1 MADQFDNNARS
12 PNPDAE
18 IDDPLAE
25 LARIIGYERPSGDTA
40 TTEGAS
46 QSSEFDLEAELM
58 RELDVP
64 LAPSIDELDRIEA
77 DEALDVIL
85 AEAPFEP
92 QPDLEPEF
100 ESEAT
105 PDDAEGADD
114 AFAYLPDG
122 SHGDEMQDASSA
134 DRTPVE
140 GQSSESLLKAIENE
154 FPAEPDE
161 SAAADLLAG
170 EGDHWFV
177 SSEPEEL
184 PAEQPAAPDEQPVY
198 EEDTPQYLTE
208 AAVEVEDSV
217 QPAYPADPIDDQ
229 VLADMARF
237 ELSSKDPRDPQVTV
251 STQNVAD
258 SGSGSGAGSDDTSR
272 ESALDFEEYLSTELD
287 VFEQEYSMGEV
298 GGVSDTGQQTPVP
311 DTTPQSSDAD
321 DPFDVGNALEAL
333 NDSTL
338 DDDVT
343 VFDDAA
349 EELLAAIN
357 DDVEFSGR
365 SAAAGETPDDWSI
378 ESIEEGAAEELD
390 EELGDMFGLPERS
403 ADPVA
408 ARPDA
413 GDDLEFDLEKILA
426 DSFDGDDD
434 WAEPVEIE
442 PEIEAVA
449 AVENDD
455 WLSSYPTDDQP
466 PQRDELTEAFQGLL
480 PDEEPPISQ
489 AAKAA
494 VPANT
499 GDAGGNPAGQGDW
512 LAGFDAADETG
523 NEAAGRS
530 PSSDYY
536 FDADLISEPDEAVE
550 IVPDID
556 VPELEHQEP
565 QTVDPDYDIEIE
577 REFADIID
585 RNEPSADSLPVDGG
599 GAVSAAA
606 EGWSRDTVTPRGY
619 EVSDDYIALERELGS
634 GVERT
639 NFAAAAT
646 ADLIGDRLSD
656 TGDFS
661 DASENDPAEADN
673 RSRGPMVAIAV
684 LALAVVAGIGGF
696 GWSMLSGGDSTTA
709 DGGPRIIRADKEPV
723 KVLPENPGG
732 VTVPNQ
738 DKAVYDRVAGGSE
751 SSTGQPA
758 LVNSAE
764 EPVDVVQRTLD
775 PEILPLE
782 GRTDFSVKSEER
794 LSAETNGEETAAGG
808 APAPVVSPR
817 KVRTM
822 IVKPDGSI
830 VAREVSEPE
839 TVAPQTSEA
848 APQALAAA
856 SSQDAAAAGPV
867 ADGEAAETAASTQT
881 QAGSQ
886 DQAAATETPAAEG
899 TLAPV
904 RVVTTQ
910 PIRPVANAPVP
921 QGRPA
926 DQPVNVVGTVSQAGR
941 VGAAPA
947 TTTAPT
953 ATAAPVAPAPVT
965 PAPVEVASAPQAAA
979 PAANPGGYYVQ
990 IASQPTVEGAQASWQ
1005 TLSNRYSSV
1014 LGGRGVDIQRADIPG
1029 KGVFHRVRV
1038 PAGTRDQANA
1048 LCTRYKAAGGSCF
1061 VSR

>member
-25 LARIIGYERPSGDTA
+25 LARIIGYERPSGETV

-46 QSSEFDLEAELM
+46 DSSEFDLEAELM

-92 QPDLEPEF
+92 QPDPEPEI
-100 ESEAT
+100 EPEDG
-105 PDDAEGADD
+105 PDDAQAADD
-114 AFAYLPDG
+114 AFAYLPDDFQ
-122 SHGDEMQDASSA
+122 GDESRDAGNVDPA
-134 DRTPVE
+134 PVE
-140 GQSSESLLKAIENE
+140 GRSSESLLKAIENE
-154 FPAEPDE
+154 FPAEPEE
-161 SAAADLLAG
+161 SAAADPLAG
-170 EGDHWFV
+170 EDDHWFV

-184 PAEQPAAPDEQPVY
+184 PAQQPAAPGEQSGY
-198 EEDTPQYLTE
+198 ETE
-208 AAVEVEDSV
+208 AIQPDAYSAVEADDHG

-237 ELSSKDPRDPQVTV
+237 ELSSKASQDPQGTV
-251 STQNVAD
+251 AAANVAD
-258 SGSGSGAGSDDTSR
+258 NGAGSDTTSR
-272 ESALDFEEYLSTELD
+272 EAALDFEEYLSTELD

-298 GGVSDTGQQTPVP
+298 DGGSDTAQPTPVP
-311 DTTPQSSDAD
+311 DATPQTSDAD

-357 DDVEFSGR
+357 DDVEFGGQST
-365 SAAAGETPDDWSI
+365 AAGETPDDWSI
-378 ESIEEGAAEELD
+378 DSIEDGVAEELD

-403 ADPVA
+403 ADSVA
-408 ARPDA
+408 PRTDA

-426 DSFDGDDD
+426 DSIDGDDD

-442 PEIEAVA
+442 PEIETVA

-455 WLSSYPTDDQP
+455 WLSSHPSDDQR

-480 PDEEPPISQ
+480 PDEEPHVSQ
-489 AAKAA
+489 AAMAA
-494 VPANT
+494 VPANA
-499 GDAGGNPAGQGDW
+499 GDAHTNSAGQDDW
-512 LAGFDAADETG
+512 LAGFDAAEEAG
-523 NEAAGRS
+523 NVTAGGS

-536 FDADLISEPDEAVE
+536 FDADLISEPDETVE

-556 VPELEHQEP
+556 VPELEHPEP
-565 QTVDPDYDIEIE
+565 QAVDPDYDTEIE

-585 RNEPSADSLPVDGG
+585 RNEPIADSLPVDSG
-599 GAVSAAA
+599 GAVFAAA
-606 EGWSRDTVTPRGY
+606 EGWGRDTATPRGH

-634 GVERT
+634 GAERT
-639 NFAAAAT
+639 NFAATAT
-646 ADLIGDRLSD
+646 ADLIGDRLSETD
-656 TGDFS
+656 DFS
-661 DASENDPAEADN
+661 DGMDAGPAEADN

-794 LSAETNGEETAAGG
+794 LSAEANGEETAAGG

-830 VAREVSEPE
+830 VAREVAEPE
-839 TVAPQTSEA
+839 TAAPESSEA

-856 SSQDAAAAGPV
+856 SLQDDAAAGPV
-867 ADGEAAETAASTQT
+867 AGGEAAETAASTET
-881 QAGSQ
+881 QAESQ
-886 DQAAATETPAAEG
+886 EEVGASEAPAAEG

-947 TTTAPT
+947 TTTAP
-953 ATAAPVAPAPVT
+953 AAPVT
-965 PAPVEVASAPQAAA
+965 PAPATSAPVEVASAPQAAA

-1038 PAGTRDQANA
+1038 PAGTREQANA
-1048 LCTRYKAAGGSCF
+1048 LCSRYKAAGGSCF